1 MKLSE
6 IKNLIREEISNFL
19 KTEKAEAPAVQKG
32 TVTDNARLTMILTSL
47 GKRAKGSFQKRK
59 VVSQVIMALAGSL
72 QITPSEV
79 LRAYMDYKKD
89 AKGDASTKIKKD
101 N

>member
-1 MKLSE
+1 MKRSD
-6 IKNLIREEISNFL
+6 IKNLVREEITNFL
-19 KTEKAEAPAVQKG
+19 KTEKAQAPAVQKG
-32 TVTDNARLTMILTSL
+32 TVTDNARLTMVLHSL
-47 GKRAKGSFQKRK
+47 GKRAKGQFQKRK
-59 VVSQVIMALAGSL
+59 VVSQVIMALASSL
-72 QITPSEV
+72 AITPSEV

>member
-1 MKLSE
+1 MKRSD
-6 IKNLIREEISNFL
+6 IKHIVKEEITNFL
-19 KTEKAEAPAVQKG
+19 KTEKAKAPAVTKG
-32 TVTDNARLTMILTSL
+32 TVTDNARLTMIMNSL

-59 VVSQVIMALAGSL
+59 VVSQVIMALASSL
-72 QITPSEV
+72 AITPSEV

>member
-1 MKLSE
+1 MKRSHIRTLIEQE
-6 IKNLIREEISNFL
+6 I
-19 KTEKAEAPAVQKG
+19 EKMTAEAAPRAVQRG

-59 VVSQVIMALAGSL
+59 VVSQVIMALASSL
-72 QITPSEV
+72 AITPSEV

-89 AKGDASTKIKKD
+89 AKGEASTKVKKD
-101 N
+101 Q

>member
-1 MKLSE
+1 MKLSD

-19 KTEKAEAPAVQKG
+19 KTEKVKAPTIQKG

-89 AKGDASTKIKKD
+89 AKGEASTKIKEK
-101 N
+101 

>member
-1 MKLSE
+1 MKRSD
-6 IKNLIREEISNFL
+6 IKNLVREEISNFL

-32 TVTDNARLTMILTSL
+32 TVTDNARLTMVITSL
-47 GKRAKGSFQKRK
+47 GKRAKGSFQKIK
-59 VVSQVIMALAGSL
+59 VVSQVIMALASSL
-72 QITPSEV
+72 AITPSEV